1 MKLLRFDHERSS
13 RMELYSDMWE
23 GAGGGRHRQTGE
35 TNIEERLHIVMKLFI
50 NQNSSSSLTG
60 RLNHRTLL
68 EYISWGGLCKFILSA
83 ATFSKV

>member
-1 MKLLRFDHERSS
+1 MKEAVEWDYTLTCGKGR
-13 RMELYSDMWE
+13 
-23 GAGGGRHRQTGE
+23 AGGDVDKRGRH
-35 TNIEERLHIVMKLFI
+35 IEERLHVVMKLFI

-83 ATFSKV
+83 ATFSKVAQI

>member
-1 MKLLRFDHERSS
+1 
-13 RMELYSDMWE
+13 MELYSDMGE

-50 NQNSSSSLTG
+50 NQNSSLSLRG
-60 RLNHRTLL
+60 GLNHRTLL